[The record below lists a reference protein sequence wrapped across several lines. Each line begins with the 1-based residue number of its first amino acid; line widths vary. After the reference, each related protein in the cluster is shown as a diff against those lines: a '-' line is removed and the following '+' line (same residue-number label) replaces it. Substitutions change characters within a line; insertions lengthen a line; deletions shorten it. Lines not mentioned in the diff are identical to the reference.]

1 MKNKIQ
7 LILLLIL
14 LSTKLV
20 NAQEENNKKIQMG
33 ISLGSSLNFNKV
45 DTKLIEELNPAYD
58 LSIGMNIIKNFNENL
73 GFNTGVEFDF
83 SSMKYKFN
91 NIVYYHYSDNEILN
105 KNDKNDNEAYKIFVI
120 EERQEKPIY
129 LTIPTMLLFKTDYIG
144 YNRYFAKFGM
154 RHSFC
159 LKNTTNDKGELD
171 NTDIEMSQNN
181 SVQKTFERMK
191 LQQDLSIYTGTVGVS
206 AGTEWNYSGSSSI
219 QFELGYYYGINN
231 LHRGDA
237 LIGDKQKNMTL
248 FESTEV
254 KTSNIQYTTVKSS
267 RNQLALKITFLF

>member
-83 SSMKYKFN
+83 SSMKYSFN
-91 NIVYYHYSDNEILN
+91 DTAFYQYKDNEILN
-105 KNDKNDNEAYKIFVI
+105 KNDKNDSETYSLFQIQ
-120 EERQEKPIY
+120 ERQEKPIY

-159 LKNTTNDKGELD
+159 LKNTSNDKGL
-171 NTDIEMSQNN
+171 IQNS
-181 SVQKTFERMK
+181 SVQETFERMK

-231 LHRGDA
+231 LHRGEA

-248 FESTEV
+248 FENTTV
-254 KTSNIQYTTVKSS
+254 TTSNIQYTTVKSS
-267 RNQLALKITFLF
+267 RNQLVLKITFLF